1 MAETTATTALF
12 RDASARIFATRL
24 MQAASPTDVPPNFI
38 TCKGLF
44 IFSRIRRNSIG
55 KWLENRPSASK
66 GASKNYTLLQR
77 FCAILL
83 FHSQNEGFSSHSPL
97 DTSHFVLLAEK
108 RLQVYDFLVP
118 DFLMDHYVVLA
129 QAYVKIV
136 LP

>member
-77 FCAILL
+77 FYA
-83 FHSQNEGFSSHSPL
+83 HSYGRCSISRSDQYSFRYSA
-97 DTSHFVLLAEK
+97 TSL
-108 RLQVYDFLVP
+108 RWQ
-118 DFLMDHYVVLA
+118 
-129 QAYVKIV
+129 
-136 LP
+136 

>member
-77 FCAILL
+77 FCVIPSLRLGYALFRSQTCKDEAIR
-83 FHSQNEGFSSHSPL
+83 G
-97 DTSHFVLLAEK
+97 A
-108 RLQVYDFLVP
+108 
-118 DFLMDHYVVLA
+118 VVHAIHAGSDCWSLSER
-129 QAYVKIV
+129 VIS
-136 LP
+136 LRT